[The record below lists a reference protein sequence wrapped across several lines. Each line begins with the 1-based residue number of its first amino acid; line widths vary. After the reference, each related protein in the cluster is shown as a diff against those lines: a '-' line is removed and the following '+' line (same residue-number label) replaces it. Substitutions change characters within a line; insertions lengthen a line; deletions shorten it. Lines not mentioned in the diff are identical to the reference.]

1 MPSELKN
8 NVDQALQE
16 NEASP
21 PEGRERIG
29 RRSTLRGPLPTP
41 DVAKGPYASWRRRPL
56 AGLLWQLTFVHS
68 LLLSMLLIL
77 FGLWV
82 SFSVEHMLSL
92 ATQVVALI
100 LIVVGAISLFVLTN
114 FLLGPLRHIT
124 DAAQAITLGDWQQR
138 ERLVPLLEGDDEVS
152 RLAAS
157 LNVIVDQLER
167 ASQSQQASE
176 QRFRRLFSDASH
188 QLRTPL
194 TSLRGFSEVLMR
206 RAKDDPETTQR
217 VLKLMNNEAE
227 RMTLL
232 VNDLLMLA
240 RLDDSQELELRYID
254 LIDIAVEGVEQ
265 AKLLA
270 TDGRKATLSFFLT
283 EERLGIHANKDRLK
297 QVLQILFDN
306 ALKYGRP
313 APDGWIRLQLDRQDD
328 HALIHVIDNGKGI
341 HPDDLPHIF
350 DRFYRG
356 QHMPRYDPPW
366 KVPQGTGLGLS
377 IAKAIVHAHQGEITV
392 LSTPDRETI
401 FTVKLPCVISK

>member
-8 NVDQALQE
+8 NRRGRFLSPIADLSAHQE
-16 NEASP
+16 NEVSP
-21 PEGRERIG
+21 PEERDNSG
-29 RRSTLRGPLPTP
+29 HGNSG
-41 DVAKGPYASWRRRPL
+41 ASPYASWRRRPL
-56 AGLLWQLTFVHS
+56 AGLRWQLVFVHS
-68 LLLSMLLIL
+68 LLFSMLLIL

-82 SFSVEHMLSL
+82 SFSVVHMLTI
-92 ATQVVALI
+92 AIEVVALI
-100 LIVVGAISLFVLTN
+100 LIVVGVISLFVLTN
-114 FLLGPLRHIT
+114 FLLLPLRRIT
-124 DAAQAITLGDWQQR
+124 EAAQAITLGDWQQR

-152 RLAAS
+152 RLATS
-157 LNVIVDQLER
+157 LNVMVDQLER

-217 VLKLMNNEAE
+217 VLKLMNKEAE

-240 RLDDSQELELRYID
+240 RLDDMQELETRYID
-254 LIDIAVEGVEQ
+254 LIDVAVEGVEQ
-265 AKLLA
+265 AKFLA
-270 TDGRKATLSFFLT
+270 TDGRKVTFSPVMT
-283 EERLGIHANKDRLK
+283 EERLGIHGNKDRLK

-313 APDGWIRLQLDRQDD
+313 APDGWIRLQLDRQNDY
-328 HALIHVIDNGKGI
+328 AIIQVIDNGKGI
-341 HPDDLPHIF
+341 HPNDLPHIF

-356 QHMPRYDPPW
+356 EHMPLYDPPW

-377 IAKAIVHAHQGEITV
+377 IAMAIVHAHKGEITV
-392 LSTPDRETI
+392 LSTPDIETI

>member
-1 MPSELKN
+1 
-8 NVDQALQE
+8 
-16 NEASP
+16 
-21 PEGRERIG
+21 
-29 RRSTLRGPLPTP
+29 
-41 DVAKGPYASWRRRPL
+41 
-56 AGLLWQLTFVHS
+56 
-68 LLLSMLLIL
+68 ML
-77 FGLWV
+77 
-82 SFSVEHMLSL
+82 SFS
-92 ATQVVALI
+92 TQVVALI

-114 FLLGPLRHIT
+114 FLLRPLRRIT

-240 RLDDSQELELRYID
+240 RLDDSQELEIRYID

-270 TDGRKATLSFFLT
+270 TDGRKVTLSFFLT

-341 HPDDLPHIF
+341 HQDDLPHIF

-377 IAKAIVHAHQGEITV
+377 IAMAIVHAHQGEITV

>member
-8 NVDQALQE
+8 NVDQARQE
-16 NEASP
+16 NEAPP
-21 PEGRERIG
+21 PEGRAKPG
-29 RRSTLRGPLPTP
+29 RDKS
-41 DVAKGPYASWRRRPL
+41 GPYASWRRRPL
-56 AGLLWQLTFVHS
+56 AGLRWQLTFVHS
-68 LLLSMLLIL
+68 LLLSILLIL

-82 SFSVEHMLSL
+82 SFSVEHMLSFS
-92 ATQVVALI
+92 TQVVALI

-114 FLLGPLRHIT
+114 FLLRPLRRIT

-240 RLDDSQELELRYID
+240 RLDDSQELEIRYID

-270 TDGRKATLSFFLT
+270 TDGRKVTLSFFLT

-341 HPDDLPHIF
+341 HQDDLPHIF

-377 IAKAIVHAHQGEITV
+377 IAMAIVHAHQGEITV